1 MRCDLEVEE
10 WKMAAKYLGGA
21 SVVGMEIYHP
31 GPPSRNTYWLH
42 FCECCQWTAVTSQ
55 PPQGLQPCPNLCPF
69 MCDQHPMTD
78 QNETVITWLFL
89 QPMGHCSSRFP
100 VEPTETVMPAFN
112 CTFCLMLLPAFSF
125 HSYWCQ
131 RYPLINMPKPKLHL
145 RSVS

>member
-1 MRCDLEVEE
+1 MWFRSGGMKDGCKVPWGSISCGHGDLPP
-10 WKMAAKYLGGA
+10 WSPFKKYLLTPFLWVLSVNSSYLSA
-21 SVVGMEIYHP
+21 SP
-31 GPPSRNTYWLH
+31 GIAALPK
-42 FCECCQWTAVTSQ
+42 
-55 PPQGLQPCPNLCPF
+55 LCPF
-69 MCDQHPMTD
+69 MCDQHLMTD